1 MSYQVLARKWRPQNF
16 AQLVGQDHVKAAL
29 TNALSQN
36 RLHHAY
42 LFTGTRG
49 VGKTTIARIFAKSL
63 NCEQGVTATPCGIC
77 SACVEIDKGYF
88 VDLLEIDAA
97 SRTKVEDT
105 RDLLDNVQY
114 APSRGRYKVY
124 LIDEVHMLSKHSFN
138 ALLKTLE
145 EPPPHVKFL
154 LATTDPQ
161 KLPITVLSRCLQFSL
176 KALSQSQIK
185 QQLSYILAQEQI
197 SAEDEALALLARAAK
212 GSLRDSLSLTDQAIA
227 QTNGHIELGPVREM
241 LGYLEQSWAELLL
254 QDVLNRNLT
263 SMQQHLYQLIA
274 QHSQFQSVLD
284 DMLSLLHL
292 AALAQFQLS
301 AAELALTESAF
312 VRAVAKAQ
320 SPESIQLYYQL
331 LLSGKRD
338 LAYAPDAR
346 TGLEM
351 ALLRAIAFVPGEV
364 PAPAHSGRAAAL
376 SAAGIPTSTAS
387 PAIMTTE
394 SSEVRAALPPALAE
408 PAMPTLVDAV
418 ASTATLAA
426 ETGTAS
432 VGTVPEA
439 PVAAI
444 DPLAASILARRGVT
458 MESLS
463 TGAEPPK
470 KSEPSPLA
478 KPSAQPIPT
487 PAAAVVTTMPPV
499 AAVTSPTAVSRMI
512 TSTATTAVEPAL
524 TTQPL
529 TPTPVAALSLSN
541 SAAEPLAASSPVD
554 LPPWQLAE
562 SLDTAAPAYQATT
575 VSTATVADWQE
586 DDDPSSAEFVPH
598 MAQPT
603 VDHQVQA
610 QLGEDEEP
618 DPVADSAA
626 GDWAWQQYQQLDATA
641 AVGQTEQTQPANAGQ
656 TQPMA
661 QGAVQPIR
669 HALLDSLQVVVSDNT
684 DFAEELPSSQI
695 QLTEVPQQL
704 VFNGEI
710 DANNFA
716 VRYASQVDSW
726 AARIDQLAIGGLM
739 RLFLLHASPIL
750 DDSAVPL
757 QLELR
762 VSQSQQHLDS
772 EKNRLTL
779 QQILSASYG
788 QPLQLVVTFLPEVP
802 TCPLAIQ
809 QQIEQAR
816 VRYVRQLLAADPL
829 VLALQQ
835 QFAAELLPETLAV
848 N

>member
-63 NCEQGVTATPCGIC
+63 NCEQGVTATPCGVC

-185 QQLSYILAQEQI
+185 QHLSYILNQEQI

-254 QDVLNRNLT
+254 QDVLNRDLAK
-263 SMQQHLYQLIA
+263 MQQHLYQLIA

-312 VRAVAKAQ
+312 VRAIARAQ

-338 LAYAPDAR
+338 LAYAPDPR

-351 ALLRAIAFVPGEV
+351 ALLRAIAFVPGEL
-364 PAPAHSGRAAAL
+364 PTPSHSGRTAAL
-376 SAAGIPTSTAS
+376 SAAGIPTSASASSPFPNSSTVAATPSAQPSVVVDTTPAPVTVTALQVDEL
-387 PAIMTTE
+387 PVARVHAEQVPQPNEPQTATFNAP
-394 SSEVRAALPPALAE
+394 SEVE
-408 PAMPTLVDAV
+408 P
-418 ASTATLAA
+418 TATP
-426 ETGTAS
+426 S
-432 VGTVPEA
+432 
-439 PVAAI
+439 I
-444 DPLAASILARRGVT
+444 DPLTASIMARRG
-458 MESLS
+458 MSAAMLAA
-463 TGAEPPK
+463 GAESPK
-470 KSEPSPLA
+470 KSESQ
-478 KPSAQPIPT
+478 S
-487 PAAAVVTTMPPV
+487 PAAAIAPAP
-499 AAVTSPTAVSRMI
+499 AVTLEAM
-512 TSTATTAVEPAL
+512 
-524 TTQPL
+524 
-529 TPTPVAALSLSN
+529 PV
-541 SAAEPLAASSPVD
+541 AASSPAARSALDVALANQASSTSSSVPARAAMEPLPAVPAD
-554 LPPWQLAE
+554 VPPWQQ
-562 SLDTAAPAYQATT
+562 DNITAAPTQFSPRQVFVDPPTALSSIATESVQPAAT
-575 VSTATVADWQE
+575 ESTQETWQDEDAFQHATASVSMAENVAAAQ
-586 DDDPSSAEFVPH
+586 PSSP
-598 MAQPT
+598 
-603 VDHQVQA
+603 
-610 QLGEDEEP
+610 LGDDEEP
-618 DPVADSAA
+618 DPVADSAG
-626 GDWAWQQYQQLDATA
+626 GDWAWQQYQTHEDASSGHA
-641 AVGQTEQTQPANAGQ
+641 
-656 TQPMA
+656 
-661 QGAVQPIR
+661 QPIR
-669 HALLDSLQVVVSDNT
+669 HALLDSLQVLDPDNT
-684 DFAEELPSSQI
+684 DFAEELPTEQI
-695 QLTEVPQQL
+695 QLTQVPQQL
-704 VFNGEI
+704 VFNGVI
-710 DANNFA
+710 DAHNFA
-716 VRYASQVDSW
+716 VRTASQVDSW
-726 AARIDQLAIGGLM
+726 AARIDQLTIGGLM
-739 RLFLLHASPIL
+739 RLFLLHASPHL
-750 DDSAVPL
+750 DDSVDPVRL
-757 QLELR
+757 HLR

-779 QQILSASYG
+779 QQVLSASYG
-788 QPLQLVVTFLPEVP
+788 MPLALVVEFLPQVLD
-802 TCPLAIQ
+802 CPLAIQ
-809 QQIEQAR
+809 QQIDQAR
-816 VRYVRQLLAADPL
+816 HDYVRQLLATDPL
-829 VLALQQ
+829 VMAFQQ
-835 QFAAELLPETLAV
+835 QFAAEILPDTLAV